1 MSSITDKRKLWPVL
15 ALAAILVIAAAAIFF
30 LLRDDDGNE
39 KGSTEMGASAEYK
52 LDLRMDEQNRFQI
65 AADIKV
71 LNESAETFEDLGFYL
86 IPNAINPDDLPEL
99 SQASAEIAVESVKR
113 GNEDLPYSLDNNKL
127 LVELDNGLE
136 PEGSEEITIAYTLK
150 LPENGMR
157 LSQDGDNFFL
167 AQWYPMLA
175 QYDNGWD
182 IQDFDMN
189 GESYHT
195 GFGDFEVSYALP
207 KEYLV
212 ASSAAEGNIQPA
224 SSGTVEG
231 ERIKDFYLAFLNTEE
246 WLHDSIEVNDT
257 VLRLFMP
264 MDQEFMDE
272 NKIKAEAAYAFFEER
287 IGDNPFPELD
297 IIANDGYMEYPNVIE
312 VASTWDALDEVLV
325 HEIGH
330 QWFYYIVGND
340 PYEDAW
346 LDESITEF
354 ATSVF
359 LSEYYQDENYG
370 FQSAQMAADAYRQEA
385 YANLPLEEYS
395 EGEYVSTVYGEAPLL
410 LRNFF
415 NERGGSEEALEFLS
429 AYYEE
434 FQFEYV
440 NTPVFKEFFT
450 SYYGEEHRD
459 FLDSWL
465 K

>member
-1 MSSITDKRKLWPVL
+1 MKNKSANKKMIWV
-15 ALAAILVIAAAAIFF
+15 AVAAVAILVAAAIIYFS
-30 LLRDDDGNE
+30 LRETSNE
-39 KGSTEMGASAEYK
+39 KGSTEMGASADYK
-52 LDLRMDEQNRFQI
+52 LDVQMDDQNRFRI
-65 AADIKV
+65 SADINV
-71 LNESAETFEDLGFYL
+71 LNESNEAFEDLGFYL
-86 IPNAINPDDLPEL
+86 IPNAINPDDMAEL
-99 SQASAEIAVESVKR
+99 AQASAEIAVESVKR
-113 GNEDLPYSLDNNKL
+113 GDEELSYSLENNKL
-127 LVELDNGLE
+127 LVELEAGLE
-136 PEGSEEITIAYTLK
+136 PESTEEISVAYTLK

-157 LSQDGDNFFL
+157 LSQDGDNYFL

-175 QYDNGWD
+175 QYDKGWD

-189 GESYHT
+189 GESYHS
-195 GFGDFEVSYALP
+195 GFGDFEVSYTLLN
-207 KEYLV
+207 EYLV
-212 ASSAAEGNIQPA
+212 ASSATEGSIQPS
-224 SSGTVEG
+224 SSGTVKG

-246 WLHDSIEVNDT
+246 WLSESVEVNET

-264 MDQEFMDE
+264 RDQEFMDE
-272 NKIKAEAAYAFFEER
+272 NIVKAKAAYAFFEER

-354 ATSVF
+354 ATSIF
-359 LSEYYQDENYG
+359 LSDYYQDEDYG
-370 FQSAQMAADAYRQEA
+370 FRSAQMAADAYRQEK
-385 YANLPLEEYS
+385 YANLPLSEYN
-395 EGEYVSTVYGEAPLL
+395 EGEYVSTVYGEAPLV

-415 NERGGSEEALEFLS
+415 EERGGSDEALEFLA

-434 FQFEYV
+434 YQFKYV
-440 NTPVFKEFFT
+440 NTPTFKDFFT
-450 SYYGEEHRD
+450 SYYGEEHRE

-465 K
+465 Q

>member
-1 MSSITDKRKLWPVL
+1 MNRNKANKKTIWIVVALVAVL
-15 ALAAILVIAAAAIFF
+15 IAAAIIYF
-30 LLRDDDGNE
+30 LLRDTGNE
-39 KGSTEMGASAEYK
+39 KGATEMGASADYK
-52 LDLRMDEQNRFQI
+52 LDVQMDDQNRFQI
-65 AADIKV
+65 TADINV
-71 LNESAETFEDLGFYL
+71 LNESDETFEDLGFYL
-86 IPNAINPDDLPEL
+86 IPNAINSDDMPEL
-99 SQASAEIAVESVKR
+99 AQASAEVAVESVKR
-113 GNEDLPYSLDNNKL
+113 GDEELSYSLDNNKL
-127 LVELDNGLE
+127 LVELETGLE
-136 PEGSEEITIAYTLK
+136 PESTEEITVAYTMK

-157 LSQDGDNFFL
+157 LSQDGDNYFL

-175 QYDNGWD
+175 QYDKGWD

-189 GESYHT
+189 GESYHS
-195 GFGDFEVSYALP
+195 GFGNFEVSYKLP

-212 ASSAAEGNIQPA
+212 ASSAAEGDIRPS
-224 SSGTVEG
+224 SSGTVKG

-246 WLHDSIEVNDT
+246 WLSESVEVNET

-272 NKIKAEAAYAFFEER
+272 NIVKAKAAYAFFEER

-346 LDESITEF
+346 LDESVTEF
-354 ATSVF
+354 ATSIF
-359 LSEYYQDENYG
+359 LSDYYQDEDYG
-370 FQSAQMAADAYRQEA
+370 FRSAQMAADAYRQEK
-385 YANLPLEEYS
+385 YANLPLSEYN
-395 EGEYVSTVYGEAPLL
+395 EGEYVSTVYGEAPLV

-415 NERGGSEEALEFLS
+415 EERGGNDEALEFLG
-429 AYYEE
+429 AYYKEY
-434 FQFEYV
+434 QFKYV
-440 NTPVFKEFFT
+440 NTPTFKNFFT
-450 SYYGEEHRD
+450 SYYGEEQRE

-465 K
+465 Q